1 MALALAACSNKST
14 PASRPPTGSAASAP
28 AVPSPA
34 PAPVPAAVEA
44 PDVHGGGPCGAV
56 DVIEMPEADRPRV
69 SLAAQPKVDAIVV
82 VPVSLASIPPD
93 EAGALAA
100 VAEVRTYES
109 LSAAARG
116 ELDGAATATLFPAL
130 RAYQAA
136 HDQRVVGSFVVID
149 TFVLVLD
156 AHGAIHAMLAVGD
169 PTASAGCARA
179 LALKVGQLAELRRRL
194 DEARK
199 RVQDRPPPAKGRCAD
214 NPLAAGC

>member
-1 MALALAACSNKST
+1 M
-14 PASRPPTGSAASAP
+14 
-28 AVPSPA
+28 
-34 PAPVPAAVEA
+34 PAAVEA

-116 ELDGAATATLFPAL
+116 EFDGAATATLFPAL
-130 RAYQAA
+130 RASQAA
-136 HDQRVVGSFVVID
+136 HEINAWSAASSSSTPSSWSSTRTARSARSARWAIQRRPR
-149 TFVLVLD
+149 
-156 AHGAIHAMLAVGD
+156 A
-169 PTASAGCARA
+169 ARA
-179 LALKVGQLAELRRRL
+179 RWRSRSASWPSCRRRL
-194 DEARK
+194 DEARE
-199 RVQDRPPPAKGRCAD
+199 VQDRHPPAKGRCAD
-214 NPLAAGC
+214 NPLAAAADRT